1 MESRSLKDRIWTFYW
16 FRIYLPAF
24 QKLYLPLRV
33 RKLRNK
39 KKVRFLFV
47 LQNLPQWKT
56 EPLYLAMLQH
66 PRFEPILG
74 ITDCIEIPGAEKE
87 MEAYCQSK
95 GYEYIYLDPKKPL
108 KQAHPDVVM
117 FQKPY
122 KKQVSPEHFVDKNL
136 SIPIVLVPYGMG
148 TVLERWILNRYM
160 LLLCWQQ
167 YHENQ
172 SINDE
177 KAKIHLGHGQNF
189 RVTGLPMMD
198 ILCQS
203 KEHFPDPWGD
213 TGGKKRIIYAPHHTI
228 ADIHDKGLAFSTFL
242 DNGEFVVE
250 MAKKYEKEAYFVFKP
265 HPLLYKKLLEYWG
278 KEKTDAY
285 YNQWRSLSNGH
296 IEEGEYLGL
305 FKHSDAMIHDCG
317 SFTVEYLYT
326 GNPVMFLIN
335 DEHHGD
341 NLCTYMKEA
350 FELHEMGRCHADI
363 EQFVK
368 NVIDGKDPRKEERDE
383 FVKRELTPPHGKSA
397 CENIMNA
404 ILGLNEYAKS

>member
-148 TVLERWILNRYM
+148 TVLERWILNRCAGSNTTRTRVSM
-160 LLLCWQQ
+160 MRRPKSTLAT
-167 YHENQ
+167 
-172 SINDE
+172 
-177 KAKIHLGHGQNF
+177 AKI
-189 RVTGLPMMD
+189 
-198 ILCQS
+198 S
-203 KEHFPDPWGD
+203 
-213 TGGKKRIIYAPHHTI
+213 
-228 ADIHDKGLAFSTFL
+228 
-242 DNGEFVVE
+242 
-250 MAKKYEKEAYFVFKP
+250 
-265 HPLLYKKLLEYWG
+265 
-278 KEKTDAY
+278 
-285 YNQWRSLSNGH
+285 
-296 IEEGEYLGL
+296 
-305 FKHSDAMIHDCG
+305 G
-317 SFTVEYLYT
+317 SP
-326 GNPVMFLIN
+326 GCP
-335 DEHHGD
+335 
-341 NLCTYMKEA
+341 
-350 FELHEMGRCHADI
+350 
-363 EQFVK
+363 
-368 NVIDGKDPRKEERDE
+368 
-383 FVKRELTPPHGKSA
+383 
-397 CENIMNA
+397 
-404 ILGLNEYAKS
+404 